1 MLTADKRGTHSP
13 EFIRALE
20 LVQNGTM
27 RTEEQLQGV
36 IQQFHLNNDAGS
48 KLSRL
53 ISQFKGEFKENI
65 TILKEASILT
75 DGRISKVIQNTWLQN
90 LLAPLIEKEGFTFKE
105 MTKERWVEKF
115 LLVKNKVKWPDEIRN
130 LWKTLQREVAKNI
143 GAIRNEASMRVY
155 DEQLAKEY
163 GSRTFAPKEASAWV
177 ESRTELMLQTLESLG
192 EWEVAEKIQNG
203 ILVKVLQKK
212 EVKKGSK

>member
-1 MLTADKRGTHSP
+1 M
-13 EFIRALE
+13 
-20 LVQNGTM
+20 
-27 RTEEQLQGV
+27 
-36 IQQFHLNNDAGS
+36 
-48 KLSRL
+48 
-53 ISQFKGEFKENI
+53 
-65 TILKEASILT
+65 
-75 DGRISKVIQNTWLQN
+75 
-90 LLAPLIEKEGFTFKE
+90 APLIEKEGFTFKE